1 MTLRLEKFC
10 GSQLESQI
18 APHISAIA
26 QLRLEV
32 FRDFPHLYQS
42 TLAYEEKSLQIL
54 TQAPRCFILLVF
66 DVEQL
71 VGASIALPLEYAFK
85 TAEIKQRLS
94 RQGYSPEAFMYFYQS
109 ALKRSYRHL
118 GVGTRFFTEREN
130 YANSLETFNYCCF
143 YAIQRPLDH
152 PQCPIHYVPLDH
164 FWSRCGYTQLPSME
178 ISVFWQDRGEK
189 EKSSKIM
196 QFWMKSLI

>member
-1 MTLRLEKFC
+1 MTLRLEKFS

-18 APHISAIA
+18 ASYIPTIA

-54 TQAPRCFILLVF
+54 VQAPHCFILLVF

-71 VGASIALPLEYAFK
+71 VGASIALPFEYAFK
-85 TAEIKQRLS
+85 TAELKQRLS
-94 RQGYSPEAFMYFYQS
+94 QQGYSPEAFMYFYQS
-109 ALKRSYRHL
+109 ALKQSYRHQ
-118 GVGTRFFTEREN
+118 GVGTRFFTEREI
-130 YANSLETFNYCCF
+130 YANSLKEFNYCCF

-164 FWSRCGYTQLPSME
+164 FWSRRGYTPFSPME
-178 ISVFWQDRGEK
+178 ISVAWQDRGETV
-189 EKSSKIM
+189 KSSKIM
-196 QFWMKSLI
+196 QFWMKKLI